1 MFTVEELAV
10 PSPSSP
16 PLPPSAVPLIEAD
29 SDGEIKGAVPGW
41 GCQRQKGSARFAHSK
56 SYLEHLARF
65 GGFELLDG
73 RSFVLRTEGTLP
85 IPGVALLLAK
95 V

>member
-29 SDGEIKGAVPGW
+29 SDGEI
-41 GCQRQKGSARFAHSK
+41 KGSARFAHSK